1 MEKKYRIEKDFLGE
15 KEIESNAYYGI
26 QTLRA
31 SENFDITHTSLSLFP
46 TFIKS
51 LAKVKKS
58 CALTNY
64 ELGDLTDIQRDAII
78 QACNEIIDGKFHDEF
93 IVDPIQGGAGTSTN
107 MNANEVI
114 ANRALEILGKPR
126 SSYDIIH
133 PNNHINMS
141 QSTNDVYPTAIKLT
155 LYELIYKLKDSLRF
169 LRDCFEE
176 KAVEFKDVLKMGRT
190 QLQDAVPMTLG
201 QEFKTYAVM
210 IDEDIFRL
218 RDAQALLKEVNLG
231 ATAIGTGINSKPAYQ
246 RKVISNLREV
256 TGIDYIN
263 AGDLIEATQDTG
275 AFVHISGILKRVAI
289 KMSKICNDLRLLSSG
304 PRAGF
309 NEINLPPM
317 QPGSSIMPGK
327 VNPVIPEVVNQVA
340 FEVIGADTTISIA
353 SEGGQLQ
360 LNVFEPLIAYKLFTS
375 INMMRRAFYSLGEK
389 CVKGITANEDVC
401 MNNILNS
408 VTLVTCLNPILGYEK
423 SSALAKEALK
433 TDKRVYDII
442 LEQELF
448 TKEELDELLRPEN
461 MVNNLIKEVK

>member
-1 MEKKYRIEKDFLGE
+1 MEKKFRIEKDFLGE
-15 KEIESNAYYGI
+15 KEIESDAYYGI

-31 SENFDITHTSLSLFP
+31 KENFHITKTELSLFP
-46 TFIKS
+46 NFIKS
-51 LAKVKKS
+51 LAKVKKA
-58 CALTNY
+58 CALTNF

-78 QACNEIIDGKFHDEF
+78 QACNEIIDGKFHDQF

-114 ANRALEILGKPR
+114 ANRALEILGKSR

-155 LYELIYKLKDSLRF
+155 LHELIYKLKDSLRY
-169 LRDCFEE
+169 LRDAFEE
-176 KAVEFKDVLKMGRT
+176 KSIEFKDVLKMGRT

-218 RDAQALLKEVNLG
+218 RETQALLKEVNLG
-231 ATAIGTGINSKPAYQ
+231 ATAIGTGINAKAAYQ

-256 TGIDYIN
+256 TGVDYIS

-289 KMSKICNDLRLLSSG
+289 KISKICNDLRLLSSG

-309 NEINLPPM
+309 NEINLPKV

-340 FEVIGADTTISIA
+340 FDVIGADATISIA
-353 SEGGQLQ
+353 CEGGQLQ

-375 INMMRRAFYSLGEK
+375 INMMRRSFYTLAEK

-401 MNNILNS
+401 MEYILNS

-423 SSALAKEALK
+423 SSAIAKEALA
-433 TDKRVYDII
+433 TNRRVYDIV
-442 LEQELF
+442 LEQKLF
-448 TKEELDELLRPEN
+448 TKEELDELLHPKN
-461 MVNNLIKEVK
+461 MVTNYKGK

>member
-1 MEKKYRIEKDFLGE
+1 MEENFRIEKDFLGE
-15 KEIESNAYYGI
+15 KKIDANAYYGI

-31 SENFDITHTSLSLFP
+31 KENFDITRTDISLFP
-46 TFIKS
+46 NFIKS
-51 LAKVKKS
+51 LAKVKKA
-58 CALTNY
+58 CALTNF
-64 ELGDLTDIQRDAII
+64 ELGDLSDRQRDAII
-78 QACNEIIDGKFHDEF
+78 QACNEIIDGKFHDQF

-114 ANRALEILGKPR
+114 ANRALEILGEKR
-126 SSYDIIH
+126 STYDVIH

-155 LYELIYKLKDSLRF
+155 LHELIYKLKDSLRF
-169 LRDCFEE
+169 LRDAFDE
-176 KAVEFKDVLKMGRT
+176 KAIEFKDVLKMGRT

-201 QEFKTYAVM
+201 QEFKSYSVM

-218 RDAQALLKEVNLG
+218 RDCQALLKEVNLG
-231 ATAIGTGINSKPAYQ
+231 ATAIGTGINTKAKYQ

-256 TGIDYIN
+256 TGVDYIT

-289 KMSKICNDLRLLSSG
+289 KISKICNDLRLLSSG

-309 NEINLPPM
+309 NEINLPKM

-340 FEVIGADTTISIA
+340 YEVIGADTAISIA
-353 SEGGQLQ
+353 CEGGQLQ
-360 LNVFEPLIAYKLFTS
+360 LNVFEPLVAYKLFTS
-375 INMMRRAFYSLGEK
+375 INMMRRSFYTLADK
-389 CVKGITANEDVC
+389 CIKGITANEDVC
-401 MNNILNS
+401 MENILNS

-423 SSALAKEALK
+423 SSAIAKEALA
-433 TDKRVYDII
+433 TNKRVYDIV

-448 TKEELDELLRPEN
+448 TKEELEELLHPKN
-461 MVNNLIKEVK
+461 MVNNYEGKK

>member
-1 MEKKYRIEKDFLGE
+1 METSYRIEKDFLGE
-15 KEIESNAYYGI
+15 KKIEKDCYYGI

-78 QACNEIIDGKFHDEF
+78 QACNEIIDGKFHDQF

-126 SSYDIIH
+126 SSYDVIH

-141 QSTNDVYPTAIKLT
+141 QSTNDVYPTAIKIT
-155 LYELIYKLKDSLRF
+155 LYELIYKLKDSLRY

-176 KAVEFKDVLKMGRT
+176 KSVEFKDVLKMGRT

-389 CVKGITANEDVC
+389 CIKGITANEEVC

-408 VTLVTCLNPILGYEK
+408 VTLITCLNPILGYEK
-423 SSALAKEALK
+423 SSAIAKEALA

-448 TKEELDELLRPEN
+448 TKEELDKLLHPGN
-461 MVNNLIKEVK
+461 MVHNLIKEVR